1 MRKLMLSIAVVVVL
15 SCALWSV
22 KDGLCYDDSAYGDAQ
37 GTASDT
43 AYFDGG
49 SGSTINTSTT
59 YSSSVPEVQGQPI
72 GYQDQDGNY
81 HSY

>member
-1 MRKLMLSIAVVVVL
+1 MKGLLTGIIAVIFVFALILTPQVVM
-15 SCALWSV
+15 A
-22 KDGLCYDDSAYGDAQ
+22 GAYDDAT

-49 SGSTINTSTT
+49 SGSTINTSASTE
-59 YSSSVPEVQGQPI
+59 SSVPDVGPSGPV
-72 GYQDQDGNY
+72 GYYDQDGEY